1 MANLTKEL
9 DPLYSTLGGDPDL
22 ATLVE
27 MFVDEMPLRVKTIR
41 DCMQSTDLDGL
52 QRAAHQLKG
61 AAGSYGFHEITNE
74 AAQLERAVRDRREV
88 QEIENAVEALA
99 TMCGR
104 ARPGTPHH

>member
-1 MANLTKEL
+1 MTHMTEEL

-27 MFVDEMPLRVKTIR
+27 MFVEEMPNRVQTMR
-41 DCMQSTDLDGL
+41 DCLQAADLDGL

-74 AAQLERAVRDRREV
+74 AAQLERTVRDRRGEPD
-88 QEIENAVEALA
+88 IAAAVESLA
-99 TMCGR
+99 AICNR
-104 ARPGTPHH
+104 ARAGTPQQ